1 MIQRKLVPGLKFCQ
15 FSRRQT
21 GAAMSRLAK
30 ILTIAGSDPSG
41 GAGAQGDLKT
51 FSALGCYGMAVLS
64 ALTAQNTLGVQG
76 VHVVPAAFVAAQI
89 EAIFA
94 DISVDAVKI
103 GMIGAAANVDS
114 IATQLRRFGAKN
126 VVLDPVLV
134 ATSGHSLGGE
144 ELVTPIREKL
154 FPLARLVTP
163 NLIESALLAGGRMPE
178 NALDMRA
185 IALKIHALGA
195 PAVLVK
201 GGHLPD
207 GEAFDLLYDGA
218 DFTEFSAPRVAT
230 RNTHGTGC
238 MLSAAIAA
246 RLGQGADLREAVGDA
261 KKFLSGA
268 LAAGATMEIGAGHG
282 PPQPFF
288 AMWGRGRGG

>member
-1 MIQRKLVPGLKFCQ
+1 
-15 FSRRQT
+15 
-21 GAAMSRLAK
+21 MSRLAK

-51 FSALGCYGMAVLS
+51 FSALGAYGMAVLS

-76 VHVVPAAFVAAQI
+76 VHVVPADFVAAQI

-94 DISVDAVKI
+94 DIAVDAVKI
-103 GMIGAAANVDS
+103 GMIGAAANVEA
-114 IATQLRRFGAKN
+114 IATSLRRFGAKN

-144 ELVTPIREKL
+144 ELVAPIREKL

-201 GGHLPD
+201 GGHLPG

-218 DFTEFSAPRVAT
+218 DFTEFSAARVAT

-238 MLSAAIAA
+238 LLSAAIAA
-246 RLGQGADLREAVGDA
+246 RLGQGADLREAVCDA
-261 KKFLSGA
+261 KNFLSAA

-288 AMWGRGRGG
+288 ALWGDRG

>member
-1 MIQRKLVPGLKFCQ
+1 M
-15 FSRRQT
+15 T
-21 GAAMSRLAK
+21 RLAK
-30 ILTIAGSDPSG
+30 ILSIAGSDPSG
-41 GAGAQGDLKT
+41 GAGVQGDLKV

-76 VHVVPAAFVAAQI
+76 FHAVPADFVAAQI
-89 EAIFA
+89 ESIFA
-94 DISVDAVKI
+94 DIAVDAVKI
-103 GMIGAAANVDS
+103 GMIGAAKNVES

-134 ATSGHSLGGE
+134 ASGGHTLGGAK
-144 ELVTPIREKL
+144 LVAPIREKL

-163 NLIESALLAGGRMPE
+163 NLMECALLAGGRMPE
-178 NALDMRA
+178 NPSDMRA
-185 IALKIHALGA
+185 MALKIHALGA

-201 GGHLPD
+201 GGHLPE
-207 GEAFDLLYDGA
+207 GAAIDLLYDGA
-218 DFTEFSAPRVAT
+218 DFTEFSSFRVAT

-238 MLSAAIAA
+238 MLSSAIAA

-261 KKFLSGA
+261 KKFVSAA
-268 LAAGATMEIGAGHG
+268 LAAGATMEIGVGHG

-288 AMWGRGRGG
+288 ALWGDKG

>member
-1 MIQRKLVPGLKFCQ
+1 MIQRKLVTDLKFCEL
-15 FSRRQT
+15 SRGKT
-21 GAAMSRLAK
+21 GVAMSRLAK

-103 GMIGAAANVDS
+103 GMIGAAGNVEA
-114 IATQLRRFGAKN
+114 IATSLRRFGAKN

-144 ELVTPIREKL
+144 EMVAPIREKL

-163 NLIESALLAGGRMPE
+163 NLTESALLAGGRIPE

-185 IALKIHALGA
+185 IALRIHALGA

-201 GGHLPD
+201 GGHLPE

-238 MLSAAIAA
+238 LLSAAIAA

-261 KKFLSGA
+261 KKFLSAA

-288 AMWGRGRGG
+288 ALWGDGR

>member
-1 MIQRKLVPGLKFCQ
+1 MIQRKLVRGRKFRA
-15 FSRRQT
+15 FSRGQT

-76 VHVVPAAFVAAQI
+76 VHVVPAAFVATQI

-94 DISVDAVKI
+94 DIAVDAVKI

-114 IATQLRRFGAKN
+114 IAASLRRFGAQN

-144 ELVTPIREKL
+144 ELVAPIRERL

-195 PAVLVK
+195 SAVLVK

-261 KKFLSGA
+261 KKFLSAA

-288 AMWGRGRGG
+288 ARWGDKG